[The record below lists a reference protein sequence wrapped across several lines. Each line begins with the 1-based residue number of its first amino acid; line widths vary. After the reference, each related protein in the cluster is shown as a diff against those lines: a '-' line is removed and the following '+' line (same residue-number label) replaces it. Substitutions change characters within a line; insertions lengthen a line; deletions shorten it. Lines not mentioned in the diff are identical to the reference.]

1 MSALPATS
9 RSTITRALVVGCG
22 GLGSPASRVLMAS
35 GALKRLTLLDDDAVD
50 VSNLHR
56 QTLYTDADVGHDK
69 VTRAAERLRADH
81 PDSSTEVVAV
91 QGRLRPA
98 EAPDL
103 LAETVLI
110 EGADNFATK
119 FLTADAARLRGVPVA
134 HAGAVRWS
142 GWALLSAG
150 TAAEGPCLR
159 CVFEDLPTGRADTC
173 ATAGVMGPVVG
184 VVAALQRAGAGA
196 PGRRPVRARHALPL
210 RRACRQAASV
220 SSSAAPG
227 LPALR
232 GRDQGPAHGALRP
245 APQLGNLP
253 AWPSRFAFPPRS
265 APSPAAP
272 TRSKVEGA
280 TVGAAIAALE
290 AAHPGIRERVL
301 SDEGK
306 VLRFVNIFLND
317 DDIRFLDGLE
327 SPVKDGDSISVVPAI
342 AGGR

>member
-69 VTRAAERLRADH
+69 VTRAAERLRAEH
-81 PDSSTEVVAV
+81 PDAATEVVPV
-91 QGRLRPA
+91 QGRMRPA
-98 EAPDL
+98 EAPEL
-103 LAETVLI
+103 LAEQDLVI

-150 TAAEGPCLR
+150 SAAEGPCLR
-159 CVFEDLPTGRADTC
+159 CVFEDLPTGRPETC

-184 VVAALQRAGAGA
+184 VVAALQSALVLAHLAGDPFAVGTLFHYDALAG
-196 PGRRPVRARHALPL
+196 RL
-210 RRACRQAASV
+210 RRFQARPR
-220 SSSAAPG
+220 PG
-227 LPALR
+227 CPLCAGEITDLR
-232 GRDQGPAHGALRP
+232 MERYV
-245 APQLGNLP
+245 
-253 AWPSRFAFPPRS
+253 PP
-265 APSPAAP
+265 P
-272 TRSKVEGA
+272 
-280 TVGAAIAALE
+280 
-290 AAHPGIRERVL
+290 
-301 SDEGK
+301 
-306 VLRFVNIFLND
+306 N
-317 DDIRFLDGLE
+317 
-327 SPVKDGDSISVVPAI
+327 
-342 AGGR
+342 